1 MSPFLYNITT
11 QLQSIYKTEDQ
22 RFVSRQAHMF
32 IVACSA
38 VHLIFFA
45 PRLTYSIQI
54 YFFSIHP
61 FFFFVFYS
69 SSFLSFIPVPGRQI
83 EIFSA
88 AAQKRNQQPPRR
100 GNKRHH
106 FVSVH
111 VFLKFDCYSWI
122 FSQDLTTRAVDR
134 IPKIFLNSFSTLLSS
149 CAVPL

>member
-32 IVACSA
+32 IVAVQRCSSD
-38 VHLIFFA
+38 LLRSTFNI
-45 PRLTYSIQI
+45 LYTNTISSLY
-54 YFFSIHP
+54 IHSS
-61 FFFFVFYS
+61 S

-88 AAQKRNQQPPRR
+88 AAQKRNQQPPRP

-111 VFLKFDCYSWI
+111 VFLIFDCYSWI

-134 IPKIFLNSFSTLLSS
+134 IPKIFLNSSSTLLSS